1 VCDHRPPVGLG
12 RQGGP
17 LVAVP
22 LDLLVPAGTRGYCY
36 CSSQHPTGPMLCN
49 GFPAGANCVRL
60 PPPYEAGEEERPR
73 HTRGPFLG
81 PPWRAVNSP
90 DY

>member
-1 VCDHRPPVGLG
+1 MEVLVVHPSTPPVPCCALG
-12 RQGGP
+12 F
-17 LVAVP
+17 
-22 LDLLVPAGTRGYCY
+22 
-36 CSSQHPTGPMLCN
+36 S
-49 GFPAGANCVRL
+49 AGANCVRL

-81 PPWRAVNSP
+81 PPRCAVNSP